1 MERMIEY
8 RIARCLGEENVST
21 AIQDKMDEDV
31 GWRVHSI
38 MVTNVEEHVINPL
51 QINKTVQ
58 ITRFLILFE
67 RVDVG
72 DVDIM
77 PAGIRSTPNIKPS

>member
-1 MERMIEY
+1 MIQY

-21 AIQDKMDEDV
+21 AIQDKMDEDI

-38 MVTNVEEHVINPL
+38 MVTNVEEHAINPL
-51 QINKTVQ
+51 QINKIVQ

-67 RVDVG
+67 RVDLS
-72 DVDIM
+72 DAQM
-77 PAGIRSTPNIKPS
+77 IRSTPDISP

>member
-1 MERMIEY
+1 MMY

-21 AIQDKMDEDV
+21 AIQDKMDEDI
-31 GWRVHSI
+31 GWRVNTI
-38 MVTNVEEHVINPL
+38 CVTNVEEHVVNPL

-72 DVDIM
+72 DVPM
-77 PAGIRSTPNIKPS
+77 IRNSPILDS

>member
-1 MERMIEY
+1 MAMMY

-72 DVDIM
+72 DVPM
-77 PAGIRSTPNIKPS
+77 IRNSPLTQA

>member
-1 MERMIEY
+1 MIEY

-21 AIQDKMDEDV
+21 AIQDKMDENI

-67 RVDVG
+67 RVDIS
-72 DVDIM
+72 DVPM
-77 PAGIRSTPNIKPS
+77 IRDTPDIKPKP

>member
-1 MERMIEY
+1 MSMMY

-21 AIQDKMDEDV
+21 AIQDKMDEDI

-38 MVTNVEEHVINPL
+38 CVTNVEEHTINPL

-72 DVDIM
+72 DVPM
-77 PAGIRSTPNIKPS
+77 IRNTPILDS

>member
-1 MERMIEY
+1 MSMMY

-21 AIQDKMDEDV
+21 AIQDKIDEDV

-67 RVDVG
+67 RVDVS
-72 DVDIM
+72 DVPM
-77 PAGIRSTPNIKPS
+77 IRDSPLIQS

>member
-1 MERMIEY
+1 MIEY

-21 AIQDKMDEDV
+21 AIQDKVDEDI

-38 MVTNVEEHVINPL
+38 CVTNVEEHVVNPL

-72 DVDIM
+72 DVPM
-77 PAGIRSTPNIKPS
+77 IRNSPILDS

>member
-1 MERMIEY
+1 MAIEY

-21 AIQDKMDEDV
+21 AIQDKMDERI

-38 MVTNVEEHVINPL
+38 MVTNVEEHAINPL

-67 RVDVG
+67 RVDIS
-72 DVDIM
+72 DAPM
-77 PAGIRSTPNIKPS
+77 IRDTPHIVS

>member
-1 MERMIEY
+1 MAVQY

-21 AIQDKMDEDV
+21 AIQDKMDEDI
-31 GWRVHSI
+31 GWRVHSLV
-38 MVTNVEEHVINPL
+38 VTNVEEHAINPL

-67 RVDVG
+67 RVDIG
-72 DVDIM
+72 DVPM
-77 PAGIRSTPNIKPS
+77 IRSTPLIES

>member
-1 MERMIEY
+1 MSMIY

-38 MVTNVEEHVINPL
+38 MVTNVEDHVINPL

-67 RVDVG
+67 RVDIEVP
-72 DVDIM
+72 M
-77 PAGIRSTPNIKPS
+77 IRNTPRIES